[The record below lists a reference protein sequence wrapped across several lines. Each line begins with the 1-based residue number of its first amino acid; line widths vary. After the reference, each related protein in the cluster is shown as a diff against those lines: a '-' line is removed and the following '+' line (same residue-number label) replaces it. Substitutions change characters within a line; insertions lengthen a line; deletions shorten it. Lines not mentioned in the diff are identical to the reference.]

1 MKERAEGST
10 RVYVVDSL
18 TGYVASLIGEDD
30 SRQVTIARNQLP
42 LGITEGTVLRV
53 SQKDDDTPDWPS
65 AQINAAETE
74 RRVDE
79 ARSIIKELRKRDPG
93 GDIEL

>member
-1 MKERAEGST
+1 MQHRAEGRT

-18 TGYVASLIGEDD
+18 TDDMASLIGDN
-30 SRQVTIARNQLP
+30 SRQVTIARDQLP
-42 LGITEGTVLRV
+42 SGVAEGTVLRV
-53 SQKDDDTPDWPS
+53 PEKDDGTPDWPN
-65 AQINAAETE
+65 AHVDAAETE
-74 RRVDE
+74 RRLDE